1 MLSFLWS
8 AWKTCECFFFFN
20 LLFPI
25 ENYLLKHC
33 FIIISCFELNVMPY
47 EQQSKER
54 KHPTPS
60 SPLAVSV
67 LSTLDSFHHNLSPL
81 PKLFIFSSRLY
92 LLVPS
97 LIVPRWCPPHAHSW
111 CVSLLPSFSNLGDNL
126 FPELP
131 HHGLEGVSSIK
142 VHNNRHLRVFPGP
155 ESFPNVQIL
164 ALSYAYHCCP
174 FLRWASCILNTALL
188 LAVCTIIKSMM

>member
-1 MLSFLWS
+1 MLCLTNSSLKNVNIPLLPLLWRFLYS
-8 AWKTCECFFFFN
+8 
-20 LLFPI
+20 
-25 ENYLLKHC
+25 
-33 FIIISCFELNVMPY
+33 
-47 EQQSKER
+47 Q
-54 KHPTPS
+54 
-60 SPLAVSV
+60 
-67 LSTLDSFHHNLSPL
+67 LSTHSILTSPPCLSSSF
-81 PKLFIFSSRLY
+81 FSSRLY
-92 LLVPS
+92 LLVPT
-97 LIVPRWCPPHAHSW
+97 LIVPECPPHAHSW

-174 FLRWASCILNTALL
+174 FLRWVSCTLNTALL
-188 LAVCTIIKSMM
+188 LAFCTIIKSMM